1 MERLR
6 LLRHLVAKT
15 DATNNVYCCRA
26 QSLQQPGHVF
36 LQTDTF
42 SFRFGFQF
50 VTLLLKN
57 TNTDAY

>member
-15 DATNNVYCCRA
+15 DATTTFTA
-26 QSLQQPGHVF
+26 AEQSLQQPGHIL

-50 VTLLLKN
+50 VTVLLRK
-57 TNTDAY
+57 TNPDAY